1 MFFDILRLVP
11 STSINVKSD
20 YACLHDPMDVFYPLR
35 RLQLS
40 WAVRNI
46 CFGVFVDDSALA
58 CTSMR
63 YLASGHSR
71 ATRPSPQPLLVRRKY
86 GLDTSVFCWR
96 PLCMTLCGPCRT
108 MPTLLQPRLRFPPGL
123 LLLRGALW
131 QVSAMIV
138 LVVADTF
145 AKTIL
150 GIRALATAN
159 IPTLRSG
166 SWIALVVYGIA
177 IVVIAVILMV
187 LTANGLLYP
196 NVLVPLANAL
206 VIILVTVDGR
216 LRRIPPVRCDSLRLL
231 LRRPPRG
238 DPSMIAHELEAT
250 MARSWTVFST
260 SSTIRAVASRA
271 NISTWIWT
279 DSLTSSTT
287 TAANTTTDSVDAAGS
302 NKATGS
308 NDATKTAR
316 SKPRRHRD
324 EGTQAGRSVVE
335 PSGSHR
341 DLRGHDGSRLRPPP
355 EPPPGGPPGG
365 GGDDGDDE
373 EQDDWGSFDLGRAL
387 VELRSVRPGVVR
399 RALRRLHL
407 RWYHA
412 GAATMKRLLSLAGV
426 PASVTSQVGTVV
438 DTCRICRSWARPA
451 PKSVATSRISERFGE
466 VVQSDLLFYKRK
478 VILHVVDE
486 ATRYSVAVLLPNK
499 SEEAI
504 KEGFSMGWT
513 RHYGPPQKVIADGEG
528 GIMSLDSW
536 FQSQKIELRPRAPGQ
551 HAQLAERHHEVLR
564 QQLHRLEDQA
574 AEEGVSSGF
583 EEILTE
589 SIIAKNSLTSI
600 AGYSPFQAVHGRTLE
615 LLDLSAERLPPNRL
629 RELAISSMVEATA
642 RERARRAELSNTRP
656 AAELEEYNIGDV
668 VEVYRRGV
676 SKDEACWHGPCQ
688 ITDTSSMSSGVLSV
702 KFQGR
707 VLLCRLQDVRR
718 ALVYW
723 SFLQLPRFNSP
734 LTIMA
739 MLTEQ
744 LRGKV
749 LRLGWFQ
756 TNGTWK
762 AFEGNRHHGELLE
775 AALHVASFYLQLD
788 GCLQLRVG
796 FGIRS
801 LEGIANSDDS
811 VLLSWPREHVELCD
825 ILFMPGSNRVG
836 LDRIYE
842 DAWATRALVQFV
854 LEDADTVQRARAE
867 REDMDHLGPM
877 FDRQWHRGRVRQ
889 VRALTDGSPG
899 PHPGNVQQATSST
912 TTAGVQPGVRGDSAA
927 HDSGVPVDDE
937 NEASQ
942 DSSSQAAQLTGRAVD
957 DLQSRD
963 PERSPATDMASS
975 YEMSEYY
982 MDPDALDDSP
992 SLVFLGALA
1001 MLFGLCGREV
1011 SDDHDVTLYFLAN
1024 GAVHQVI
1031 ERTNNTLTRE
1041 EALQHPAECKQAMK
1055 DELLRW
1061 QYHKAWRRV
1070 PRRNATNLLPSRW
1083 VLKWKIVDGKRI
1095 IKARL
1100 TVQGF
1105 RDKET
1110 TENYSGTATRWTQR
1124 LLLAIAVENNW
1135 PVAAADV
1142 SEAFLR
1148 GLTFAEVSKITG
1160 QPLRSVQLQL
1170 PDGVQEV
1177 LRDIPGLSDLDF
1189 AVEVLEMV
1197 KPGYGL
1203 KDAPRLWAQ
1212 RLRRC
1217 LRELNL
1223 LPLKVDA
1230 QAYVMHEDNRL
1241 ICMLTV
1247 HVDDIKLTG
1256 SLETIERVL
1265 ARLRENF
1272 DKVKVEM
1279 NEFEHLGLKHRRVSD
1294 GFTISQRHYIEQLR
1308 PIPDSLYVHGGLD
1321 EQVTTLAMELF
1332 RSLVGGLAWAVQT
1345 RPDVAI
1351 FISALQRHLSCP
1363 LHRHCRDANRVLQ
1376 YMQKKPLD
1384 VLIPRIGSKWRLL
1397 VISDSAFQ
1405 GVDNDH
1411 LAVRS
1416 GVIALA
1422 STDATLNG
1430 EIKLQVLDTISK
1442 KQSRVCRS
1450 TLQAELHSA
1459 LDLYGQAAVMAHGIT
1474 EVLDGS
1480 QTASVLAQRF
1490 DDGKLAIDMELII
1503 DARSVVEAVTPEHIR
1518 ISDKITAIHLLKL
1531 AEHLET
1537 KQLKC
1542 LTWIDTRDM
1551 LADGLNKGA
1560 VEREPLRILCATGIW
1575 NIKHE
1580 THTISRQ
1587 PSAAFLATLFYSLSA
1602 RQFQ

>member
-1 MFFDILRLVP
+1 M
-11 STSINVKSD
+11 
-20 YACLHDPMDVFYPLR
+20 
-35 RLQLS
+35 
-40 WAVRNI
+40 
-46 CFGVFVDDSALA
+46 
-58 CTSMR
+58 
-63 YLASGHSR
+63 
-71 ATRPSPQPLLVRRKY
+71 
-86 GLDTSVFCWR
+86 
-96 PLCMTLCGPCRT
+96 
-108 MPTLLQPRLRFPPGL
+108 
-123 LLLRGALW
+123 
-131 QVSAMIV
+131 
-138 LVVADTF
+138 
-145 AKTIL
+145 
-150 GIRALATAN
+150 
-159 IPTLRSG
+159 
-166 SWIALVVYGIA
+166 
-177 IVVIAVILMV
+177 
-187 LTANGLLYP
+187 
-196 NVLVPLANAL
+196 
-206 VIILVTVDGR
+206 
-216 LRRIPPVRCDSLRLL
+216 
-231 LRRPPRG
+231 
-238 DPSMIAHELEAT
+238 
-250 MARSWTVFST
+250 
-260 SSTIRAVASRA
+260 
-271 NISTWIWT
+271 
-279 DSLTSSTT
+279 
-287 TAANTTTDSVDAAGS
+287 
-302 NKATGS
+302 
-308 NDATKTAR
+308 
-316 SKPRRHRD
+316 
-324 EGTQAGRSVVE
+324 
-335 PSGSHR
+335 
-341 DLRGHDGSRLRPPP
+341 
-355 EPPPGGPPGG
+355 
-365 GGDDGDDE
+365 
-373 EQDDWGSFDLGRAL
+373 
-387 VELRSVRPGVVR
+387 
-399 RALRRLHL
+399 
-407 RWYHA
+407 
-412 GAATMKRLLSLAGV
+412 
-426 PASVTSQVGTVV
+426 

-486 ATRYSVAVLLPNK
+486 TTRYSVAVLLPNK

-504 KEGFSMGWT
+504 KEGFSMGWI

-756 TNGTWK
+756 ANGTWK

-775 AALHVASFYLQLD
+775 AALHVASFSLQLD

-796 FGIRS
+796 SGIRS

-811 VLLSWPREHVELCD
+811 VLLSWPLERVELCD

-842 DAWATRALVQFV
+842 DTWARRALVQFV

-877 FDRQWHRGRVRQ
+877 FDRQWHRGRIRQ

-899 PHPGNVQQATSST
+899 LASGDLQQAASSAATSSL
-912 TTAGVQPGVRGDSAA
+912 QPGSRVGGTADSPA
-927 HDSGVPVDDE
+927 VPASDHEHSDDE
-937 NEASQ
+937 NEAAQ
-942 DSSSQAAQLTGRAVD
+942 DHSSQAAQLTGRAVD

-963 PERSPATDMASS
+963 SERSPATDMASS
-975 YEMSEYY
+975 YETSDNYV
-982 MDPDALDDSP
+982 DPDSLDDAP
-992 SLVFLGALA
+992 SLVFPGSLA
-1001 MLFGLCGREV
+1001 TLFGLCSQEV
-1011 SDDHDVTLYFLAN
+1011 SDDHDVTIYFLSN
-1024 GAVHQVI
+1024 GSVHQVI

-1070 PRRNATNLLPSRW
+1070 PRRTATNLLPSRW

-1189 AVEVLEMV
+1189 SVEVLEMV

-1230 QAYVMHEDNRL
+1230 QAYVMHEGNSL
-1241 ICMLTV
+1241 VCMLTV

-1256 SLETIERVL
+1256 SLATIERVL
-1265 ARLRENF
+1265 ARLRKNF

-1321 EQVTTLAMELF
+1321 DPVPTLAMELF

-1345 RPDVAI
+1345 RPDTAI
-1351 FISALQRHLSCP
+1351 FVSALQRHLARP
-1363 LHRHCRDANRVLQ
+1363 LHRHCRDANRVLL
-1376 YMQKKPLD
+1376 YMQRKPLD

-1405 GVDNDH
+1405 GVDHDH

-1422 STDATLNG
+1422 SADAALHG
-1430 EIKLQVLDTISK
+1430 EMKLQVLDTVSK

-1474 EVLDGS
+1474 EVLEGS
-1480 QTASVLAQRF
+1480 QTANVLAQRF

-1503 DARSVVEAVTPEHIR
+1503 DARSVVEAVAPEHIR

-1560 VEREPLRILCATGIW
+1560 VEREALRILCATGIW
-1575 NIKHE
+1575 NIKHDA
-1580 THTISRQ
+1580 HTISRQ
-1587 PSAAFLATLFYSLSA
+1587 PSAAFLVTLSSCSLA
-1602 RQFQ
+1602 LQFQ